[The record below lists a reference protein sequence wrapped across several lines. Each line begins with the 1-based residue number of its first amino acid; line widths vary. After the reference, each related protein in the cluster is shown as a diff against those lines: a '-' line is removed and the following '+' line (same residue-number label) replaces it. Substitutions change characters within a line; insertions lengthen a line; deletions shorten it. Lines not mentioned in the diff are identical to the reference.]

1 MELFLNIC
9 GVQSICF
16 RIPDERISDM
26 SGLLIEPRVM
36 VERHWIACNVF
47 PPNALIIFATVDPS
61 KTERFIFPEWS
72 HKNRGQ
78 MGRYLEGSLCVHLQ
92 IRIQQP
98 LPIAEILDY
107 NLFRNFWL
115 LAELYVYIPKHSLLI
130 KVVLMSIYRGS
141 KIIAV
146 PEMP

>member
-1 MELFLNIC
+1 MELFLDIC

-72 HKNRGQ
+72 HENGGKWGDI
-78 MGRYLEGSLCVHLQ
+78 SK
-92 IRIQQP
+92 
-98 LPIAEILDY
+98 A
-107 NLFRNFWL
+107 LF
-115 LAELYVYIPKHSLLI
+115 AY
-130 KVVLMSIYRGS
+130 IYRLNN
-141 KIIAV
+141 KNHYQ
-146 PEMP
+146 